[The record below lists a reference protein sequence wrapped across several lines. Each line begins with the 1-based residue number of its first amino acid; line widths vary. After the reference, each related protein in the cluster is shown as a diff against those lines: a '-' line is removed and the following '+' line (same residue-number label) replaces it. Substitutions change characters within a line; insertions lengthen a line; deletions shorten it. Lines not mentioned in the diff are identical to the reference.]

1 MSEKKSKSPK
11 AELKRIMK
19 SAQRMGVGMDEAEAL
34 QWLTAIA
41 ADQGG
46 DEIVH
51 DERTG
56 VFGHKISMLDF
67 SPADLEHFRKIGRL
81 VEFKDVPG
89 QVETALALS
98 GSSAQS
104 KIQTYPG
111 DADYFERVN
120 ILAETREA
128 ANRILAKIMR
138 EKALE
143 AMKGPNYQLIELK
156 FGSYPRDLVKDGKP
170 VAKDK
175 PISWTPDEIRAG
187 RIEAFT
193 PDGQPVIV
201 EWDEVASN
209 PGWCKLDWVVADP
222 VRGQLANASN
232 MLDVTWEA
240 PDGSITPLDGYLD
253 PYFQEIYLD
262 AESVP
267 IFSKLAQHVSAN
279 ALDNYVAQLEHEV
292 NKYLT
297 KDVNYGKAAK
307 RMYNIF
313 RLTGR
318 YEEAAFI
325 RELFDEPAS
334 MLYQVWSL
342 IRTMDECSRPG
353 SSIDIATVRAQ
364 ADQLIMEVI
373 EALEGDE
380 ETAVVHHLMKLR
392 RSLDDQESGQAP
404 TAEVEAARDEVIN
417 IVNNFFYEKLTG
429 LPAIRLYIN
438 KKRTSTATAQATT
451 IMVPSMPVTSES

>member
-1 MSEKKSKSPK
+1 MSEKRSKSPK

-19 SAQRMGVGMDEAEAL
+19 SAQRMGVEMDEAEAL
-34 QWLTAIA
+34 QWLTVLA
-41 ADQGG
+41 ADKGG
-46 DEIVH
+46 DEVVH

-111 DADYFERVN
+111 DADFFERVN
-120 ILAETREA
+120 ILAESREA
-128 ANRILAKIMR
+128 ANRVLAKIMR

-143 AMKGPNYQLIELK
+143 AMKGTNYQLIELK
-156 FGSYPRDLVKDGKP
+156 FGSYPQDLVKDGKP
-170 VAKDK
+170 VTKDK
-175 PISWTPDEIRAG
+175 PISWTPEEIRAG

-193 PDGQPVIV
+193 PEGQSVV
-201 EWDEVASN
+201 VKWDEVASN

-222 VRGQLANASN
+222 LRGQLANASN

-279 ALDNYVAQLEHEV
+279 ALDDYVASLEHEV

-334 MLYQVWSL
+334 MLYPVWSL
-342 IRTMDECSRPG
+342 IRTIDDCSRPG
-353 SSIDIATVRAQ
+353 SSIAIETVRAQ
-364 ADQLIMEVI
+364 ADQLILSVVA
-373 EALEGDE
+373 ALEGDE
-380 ETAVVHHLMKLR
+380 ETLIVRHLMKLR
-392 RSLDDQESGQAP
+392 HSLDGHESGEALD
-404 TAEVEAARDEVIN
+404 AEAEAARAEVIN
-417 IVNNFFYEKLTG
+417 LVNNFFYERLVA
-429 LPAIRLYIN
+429 LPPIKLYIDECQ
-438 KKRTSTATAQATT
+438 KA
-451 IMVPSMPVTSES
+451 